1 MLEGTK
7 MDFGMI
13 MEVDND
19 LTEFPITEP
28 EDNGGTEQIVDA
40 NKTVFTYVE
49 CHTIFFFKE
58 IMEQSPE
65 GSHRSRRPR
74 MS

>member
-19 LTEFPITEP
+19 LTEFPMTEP

-40 NKTVFTYVE
+40 SKTVFTYVE
-49 CHTIFFFKE
+49 CHTIFFFLRK
-58 IMEQSPE
+58 
-65 GSHRSRRPR
+65 
-74 MS
+74 

>member
-7 MDFGMI
+7 INFGMI

-19 LTEFPITEP
+19 LTEFPMTEP

-40 NKTVFTYVE
+40 SKTVFTYVE
-49 CHTIFFFKE
+49 CHTIFFF
-58 IMEQSPE
+58 
-65 GSHRSRRPR
+65 
-74 MS
+74 